1 MTSDD
6 KIDLENRL
14 REFLKDPDP
23 EADLDLDG
31 DLRKVN
37 HMLKKMKKMI
47 NLGSSADNTVINN
60 RHLCSNFQ
68 PIL

>member
-60 RHLCSNFQ
+60 RHLCSIFQ